1 MVLLQN
7 ARLKALNM
15 ELEVRNSRGFI
26 GAADSGSSSSELQV
40 GLYYYYMCESE

>member
-15 ELEVRNSRGFI
+15 ELEVRNSRGGI
-26 GAADSGSSSSELQV
+26 AAADSGSSELQV
-40 GLYYYYMCESE
+40 CLYYYYMCESE